1 MFGRGGDQAL
11 KGKYD
16 ELRREI
22 CRQEEEW
29 SALQALLQRA
39 VTRVSIAAAGQDS
52 RMEPALDDIRRAV
65 KGRLDA
71 ERLESGLGQLADAVK
86 TLEDR
91 PASTPGD
98 SGPSPGELLAA
109 VLRQVNFDAALR
121 EQLADTLDRLGR
133 DPADREQAEARVV
146 ALLKAR
152 NAAAQHAPAAA
163 EVCAH
168 EPWAQALDGL
178 MDRLELSRDVQ
189 ARVLTQCRKSGP
201 EAAETALEELARALA
216 PRLHDAA
223 APPPEAAP
231 AAATDLRSL
240 LGALVQRI
248 AGIPGLEGVARELD
262 ERLQDELELGE
273 WPGLLDSLA
282 DALERVLESIRRQKA
297 ELEAFI
303 GQVNDQLGRFQ
314 DFVRSSEAD
323 LDSARSG
330 RERLSTRVGDEMQS
344 LRAHV
349 DGAGDVDE
357 LKGRVLGSLNQIA
370 AQLQSFREHE
380 ESRLAEAE
388 ARNQRLVR
396 QLDALGFE
404 AKRLREENEE
414 RLEQLMLDPLTKVHS
429 RFAYEKRLAEEFS
442 RWRRHGQ
449 PLGFVIWDIDRFKAI
464 NDNYGHKVG
473 DRLLQMVARLLARH
487 TRQSDF
493 LARIGGEEFVMLL
506 PGAGA
511 EETMGVAQKLRQVVA
526 DTGFHYR
533 REPRPV
539 TLSAGITEFRE
550 GDRPDDVYQRAD
562 AALYRA
568 KEQGRNRCEMG

>member
-16 ELRREI
+16 ELRRDI

-71 ERLESGLGQLADAVK
+71 QRLESGLARLADAVK

-91 PASTPGD
+91 PAPG
-98 SGPSPGELLAA
+98 P
-109 VLRQVNFDAALR
+109 
-121 EQLADTLDRLGR
+121 ADTAPGA
-133 DPADREQAEARVV
+133 PADLR
-146 ALLKAR
+146 ALLR
-152 NAAAQHAPAAA
+152 
-163 EVCAH
+163 
-168 EPWAQALDGL
+168 
-178 MDRLELSRDVQ
+178 
-189 ARVLTQCRKSGP
+189 
-201 EAAETALEELARALA
+201 
-216 PRLHDAA
+216 
-223 APPPEAAP
+223 
-231 AAATDLRSL
+231 
-240 LGALVQRI
+240 ALVQRL
-248 AGIPGLEGVARELD
+248 AGIPGLEAVAQELG
-262 ERLQDELELGE
+262 ERLQDEVELGE

-282 DALERVLESIRRQKA
+282 DALEQVLEGIRRQKA

-303 GQVNDQLGRFQ
+303 GQVDQQLGRFQ
-314 DFVRSSEAD
+314 EFVRSSEAD

-330 RERLSTRVGDEMQS
+330 REQLSSQLGDEMQS
-344 LRAHV
+344 LRAHM

-370 AQLQSFREHE
+370 AQLQSFRDHE
-380 ESRLAEAE
+380 ESRLAQAE
-388 ARNQRLVR
+388 ERNQRLVR

-404 AKRLREENEE
+404 AKRLREENDE

-442 RWRRHGQ
+442 RWQRHGQ

-511 EETMGVAQKLRQVVA
+511 EEAITVAGKLRQVIA
-526 DTGFHYR
+526 ETGFHYR
-533 REPRPV
+533 RQPRPV
-539 TLSAGITEFRE
+539 TVSAGVTEFRE

-568 KEQGRNRCEMG
+568 KEAGRNRCEMG